1 MSLIN
6 KMLAELEKHRKKLS
20 PEQKTVLS
28 GLGVSQKKY
37 AAATKPLALI
47 KLLVVLV
54 VCAGIVYFIFQH
66 KTTLE
71 KFLPH
76 KPLQAANE
84 TKPVTS
90 TPAPPVTIKTP
101 SLHKNIPHP
110 AIKLENL
117 AITTEN
123 GKTILDAFVSSRP
136 YYYIERSPDMRKL
149 TINLGN
155 TAIQNNYPLK
165 LDNTPI
171 QAISYK
177 QNNINAELVIELKTN
192 AQIDTLQFYDTPPL
206 RLELVL
212 STQEPVQQKIT
223 KIAIPESPEHQAQV
237 QYNYA
242 IQLIEQN
249 RTQAAITQ
257 LQQLLLDF
265 SNHVQA
271 RQLLVDL
278 LVKNGKQQKALDILN
293 TGLKKSPGY
302 VPFVKSKARILINLG
317 KNYQALR
324 VLQSIVPDNI
334 VDDPEYYSLLAT
346 IYHDQGKYIA
356 AAQIYYQLTNVQ
368 PDKSAWWIGL
378 GISLEAANKNNA
390 AIDAYQQA
398 MQSGDLTPE
407 LRAFLATKIKQS

>member
-37 AAATKPLALI
+37 TAS
-47 KLLVVLV
+47 KLLTITKSLV
-54 VCAGIVYFIFQH
+54 VVVVCVYIVYFIFQH
-66 KTTLE
+66 KITLE

-76 KPLQAANE
+76 KPTQTANE
-84 TKPVTS
+84 TKSVTVTPPIIIK
-90 TPAPPVTIKTP
+90 TPAPR
-101 SLHKNIPHP
+101 KNIPHP

-117 AITTEN
+117 TITTEN

-136 YYYIERSPDMRKL
+136 YYYIERSTDMRKL

-155 TAIQNNYPLK
+155 TAVQNNYPLK
-165 LDNTPI
+165 FDNTPI
-171 QAISYK
+171 QTITYK
-177 QNNINAELVIELKTN
+177 QNNINAELVIELKVN
-192 AQIDTLQFYDTPPL
+192 AQVDTLQFYDTPPL

-223 KIAIPESPEHQAQV
+223 KVAIPESPEHQAQV

-242 IQLIEQN
+242 VQLIEEN
-249 RTQAAITQ
+249 HPQAAITQ

-271 RQLLVDL
+271 RSLLIDL
-278 LVKNGKQQKALDILN
+278 LVKNGKLQKALDVLN
-293 TGLKKSPGY
+293 IGLKKSPGY
-302 VPFVKSKARILINLG
+302 APFVKSKARILITLG

-324 VLQSIVPDNI
+324 VLQSIVPDSI

-346 IYHDQGKYIA
+346 IYHDQGKYLA

-368 PDKSAWWIGL
+368 PDKSTWWVGL
-378 GISLEAANKNNA
+378 GISLEAAKKNNA

-398 MQSGDLTPE
+398 MQSEDLTPE
-407 LRAFLATKIKQS
+407 LRAFLATKIKSN